1 MTDYLYMYTYT
12 YMYWHSHRRLMHHI
26 RICTCIRIR
35 ICTHVY
41 VYVHVNTGPSTS
53 ARAPVWHS
61 PRRFTRKKIKK
72 NKHRTDYFGTSACL
86 AQSPQIYKQM
96 AISADMDRVFE
107 IGPVFRAE
115 NSSEYIRNVFKK
127 EKTYTRTHAL

>member
-12 YMYWHSHRRLMHHI
+12 YMYWHSHRRFMHQYTYMYMYTYTYMYT
-26 RICTCIRIR
+26 RIRIR
-35 ICTHVY
+35 TC
-41 VYVHVNTGPSTS
+41 
-53 ARAPVWHS
+53 
-61 PRRFTRKKIKK
+61 
-72 NKHRTDYFGTSACL
+72 KHRTVNFGTSACL

-115 NSSEYIRNVFKK
+115 NSSEYIRGEKIGEK
-127 EKTYTRTHAL
+127 EYTYRYTCAVPRAENSNECV